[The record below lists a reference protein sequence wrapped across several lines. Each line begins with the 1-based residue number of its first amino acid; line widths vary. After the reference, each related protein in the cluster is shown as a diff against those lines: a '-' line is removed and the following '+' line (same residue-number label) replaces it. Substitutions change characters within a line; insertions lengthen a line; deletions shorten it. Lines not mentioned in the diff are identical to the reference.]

1 MGWLVLVAVVALV
14 GSIGYQDRDTLALD
28 TQG

>member
-1 MGWLVLVAVVALV
+1 MGWMVVALVVAVV